1 MYNFEYL
8 NFYIMYLIHKKI
20 NNDKY
25 LNLLFVDVLEKW
37 IIIVLGLIIVLEK
50 IIKNIL
56 YFLL

>member
-8 NFYIMYLIHKKI
+8 NFYIMYIIYKKI

-37 IIIVLGLIIVLEK
+37 IIIVHGLIIVLEK